1 MERKKK
7 PPRMEQELRLRLDAQ
22 DKTLKDRLDAQDR
35 NHENLMDSIEKVF
48 ELLKGSTI
56 MNYPG
61 IIKQFQDMEDKME
74 KLLSQIAHWERWRQN
89 QIAKKGT
96 FTFKTAN
103 LLTRGLSVIGGV
115 ATIVAIIY
123 TITQIIDWYSK

>member
-1 MERKKK
+1 
-7 PPRMEQELRLRLDAQ
+7 MEQELRLRLDAQ

-74 KLLSQIAHWERWRQN
+74 TLLNQIAHWERWRQN

-103 LLTRGLSVIGGV
+103 LLTRGLSIIGGV

-123 TITQIIDWYSK
+123 TITQIIDWYSKWAKQ